1 MDNFMLLGLF
11 NTIAKA
17 IGKAVASIVTVIV
30 EPILNSIIPL
40 ITNFLL
46 GIFTAL
52 LPSVV
57 TLGRAIGMLIFNL
70 VVSIVETILDT
81 TVGKDKM
88 IDVTINFAS
97 KSYSVIVNNEITKML
112 AWTPINYFNR
122 GSSDVNTSILNPYF
136 MSIKL
141 MKEGIMPSAMTIFA
155 LIVMVELFQITVRT
169 EGMRNSG
176 FESPFKLMLKVA
188 ICKILLDN
196 TQMVL
201 EAIFNFATD
210 IFNKLYSIG
219 KEVDLS
225 QADWGPIK
233 ELLRNFDWLTLIM
246 LWAQMG
252 LQLLLVWLVML
263 IVPFIVFGRV
273 MEMYIMITLA
283 PIPFATFASQE
294 FSQIGKNFL
303 KQFIGLSLKVVVMY
317 VIILIFCL
325 MITVVT
331 FDVGNVASLEALRGL
346 IIGVLPNYWAAI
358 GIFFAEIGI
367 KPVIFSIML
376 LMTLLGADKYTK
388 QITGAWY

>member
-11 NTIAKA
+11 DTIAKA
-17 IGKAVASIVTVIV
+17 FGKGIAAVVSTIV
-30 EPILNSIIPL
+30 EPILNSIVPL
-40 ITNFLL
+40 LTNFLL

-52 LPSVV
+52 LPSAIK
-57 TLGRAIGMLIFNL
+57 LGRAVGMVIFN
-70 VVSIVETILDT
+70 VVVAGIETILDT

-88 IDVTINFAS
+88 IDVTIKYAS
-97 KSYSVIVNNEITKML
+97 RSYSVIVNNEITKML

-122 GSSDVNTSILNPYF
+122 GASEVNTTISNPYF

-155 LIVMVELFQITVRT
+155 LIVMVELFQITVKT

-219 KEVDLS
+219 KEVDLT

-252 LQLLLVWLVML
+252 LQLLFVWLVML

-317 VIILIFCL
+317 IIILIFCL

-331 FDVGNVASLEALRGL
+331 FDVGNVASLEVLRGL

-376 LMTLLGADKYTK
+376 LMTLLGADKYTR

>member
-17 IGKAVASIVTVIV
+17 IGKAIGAVVSTIV
-30 EPILNSIIPL
+30 EPILNSIVPL

-46 GIFTAL
+46 SIFTAL
-52 LPSVV
+52 LPSAIN
-57 TLGRAIGMLIFNL
+57 LGRAIGMLIFNL

-263 IVPFIVFGRV
+263 DF
-273 MEMYIMITLA
+273 
-283 PIPFATFASQE
+283 
-294 FSQIGKNFL
+294 FL
-303 KQFIGLSLKVVVMY
+303 IS
-317 VIILIFCL
+317 
-325 MITVVT
+325 
-331 FDVGNVASLEALRGL
+331 
-346 IIGVLPNYWAAI
+346 
-358 GIFFAEIGI
+358 
-367 KPVIFSIML
+367 
-376 LMTLLGADKYTK
+376 
-388 QITGAWY
+388 